1 MKKDD
6 GELKGYDCSHHNG
19 RDDLAG
25 EYRWGDA
32 GQLVLLFLFLVV
44 WGVDS
49 FWLRLT
55 TFLAQYVPLYIR
67 LLSAAVVFFIAA
79 RIARK
84 GLQVVFS
91 DVRDKPHVIRT
102 GVFSRVRHPIY
113 LAALLLYIGFFLTTF
128 SLACLA
134 LWVGILIFYNYIAIY
149 EEKLLE
155 QKFGQEY
162 TEYCRDV
169 PRWIPCR
176 RAKIAE

>member
-6 GELKGYDCSHHNG
+6 TELKGYDHSHHAG

-32 GQLVLLFLFLVV
+32 GQLALLILFLLIWV
-44 WGVDS
+44 VDS

-67 LLSAAVVFFIAA
+67 LFTAAVIFFIAA
-79 RIARK
+79 RTARK

-91 DVRDKPHVIRT
+91 EKRETPYVIRT

-113 LAALLLYIGFFLTTF
+113 LAALFLYIGFILATF
-128 SLACLA
+128 SLACLV
-134 LWVGILIFYNYIAIY
+134 LWVGILIFYNYIAVY
-149 EEKLLE
+149 EEKLL
-155 QKFGQEY
+155 QQQFGQEY
-162 TEYCRDV
+162 TDYCQDV
-169 PRWIPCR
+169 PRWIPR
-176 RAKIAE
+176 WRTKVAE